1 MLYHL
6 DFRVEYPDDMTQ
18 QELFKI
24 WSEEADAAL
33 GAKQGGIVVDLWK
46 CVGTRRVIAIVD
58 VPTPD
63 ILDQILLDL
72 PIMKKMGQN
81 VQVEVTSLRKYEDF
95 AADVKTRLE
104 TKEK

>member
-6 DFRVEYPDDMTQ
+6 DFHVEYPDNMTQ
-18 QELFKI
+18 QELFAV

-33 GAKQGGIVVDLWK
+33 GAKQQGVVVDLWK

-63 ILDQILLDL
+63 VLDQILLDL
-72 PIMKKMGQN
+72 PIMKKNGQN
-81 VQVEVTSLRKYEDF
+81 VQVEVTPLRRYEDF
-95 AADVKTRLE
+95 AADIKSRLE